1 MSRMMAIIGSYC
13 EPNKVSIRLIC
24 GIALLARDTKSARL
38 SMTVDW
44 IWQHDEWPNFCW
56 QDRQLLPRL
65 RLAHRNLGL
74 LQGLHLSAHSTTLA
88 HQTHALDTLLVNIVA
103 SSAIEN
109 QQLNAQSLRAS
120 LACRLGILEQSPY
133 PTSVRSEGLAAMIV
147 DAINS
152 DEQLTLER
160 LLQWHRWLFPADDRR
175 LHQIR
180 IGQLR
185 GDEPMHVITGAR
197 DRLIVHFEAPP
208 REGLEQELA
217 TFIDWF
223 NTSFDD
229 PCLDPLLRAAICHLW
244 FVTLHPFDDGNGRIT
259 RALTD
264 LALSQADNQSIS
276 LYAMPT
282 VIFERRADYY
292 RALEQA
298 QRGGLDVTAWL
309 VWFLDTLNITLEQA
323 QQSCTHALARNRFW
337 LLHAS
342 DQLCPEQVMI
352 LNHLLD
358 GYTQDGL
365 PYISASQY
373 QKIAQVSK
381 STATRHLTDLLEKKC
396 LEKEP
401 GGGGRNT
408 RYRLKLTHDRS
419 GNSK

>member
-1 MSRMMAIIGSYC
+1 MRAIIGSYR
-13 EPNKVSIRLIC
+13 EPNVVSIRLIF

-56 QDRQLLPRL
+56 QDRQLLPKL
-65 RLAHRNLGL
+65 RQVHRNLGL
-74 LQGLHLSAHSTTLA
+74 LQGLHLSAHNTTLA
-88 HQTHALDTLLVNIVA
+88 HQTHALDTLLANVIA

-109 QQLNAQSLRAS
+109 QRLNTQSVRTS
-120 LACRLGILEQSPY
+120 LARHLGISEQTPY
-133 PTSVRSEGLAAMIV
+133 PTSDRSDGLAAMIV
-147 DAINS
+147 DAIYS
-152 DEQLTLER
+152 TDEQLTLER

-180 IGQLR
+180 VGQLR
-185 GDEPMHVITGAR
+185 GDEPMQVISGAR

-217 TFIDWF
+217 TFIEWF
-223 NTSFDD
+223 RTSLDD
-229 PCLDPLLRAAICHLW
+229 PCLDPLLRAAICHIW

-276 LYAMPT
+276 LYAMSV
-282 VIFERRADYY
+282 VIFEQQADYY
-292 RALEQA
+292 RTLEQT
-298 QRGGLDVTAWL
+298 QRGGLDITPWL
-309 VWFLDTLNITLEQA
+309 VWFLDTLNVTLEQT

-358 GYTQDGL
+358 GYTQDSL

-381 STATRHLTDLLEKKC
+381 STATRHLTDLLEKNC

-408 RYRLKLTHDRS
+408 RYRLKLTNH
-419 GNSK
+419 

>member
-1 MSRMMAIIGSYC
+1 MRAIIGSYR
-13 EPNKVSIRLIC
+13 EPNVVSIRLIV
-24 GIALLARDTKSARL
+24 GIILLARDTKSARL

-44 IWQHDEWPNFCW
+44 IWQHENWPHFCW
-56 QDRQLLPRL
+56 QDKQLLPRL

-88 HQTHALDTLLVNIVA
+88 HQTHALDTLLANIVA

-120 LACRLGILEQSPY
+120 LACRLGIVEQSHY

-147 DAINS
+147 DAISS

-175 LHQIR
+175 SHQIR
-180 IGQLR
+180 VGQLR
-185 GDEPMHVITGAR
+185 GDEPMQVISGAR

-208 REGLEQELA
+208 REGLGQALA

-229 PCLDPLLRAAICHLW
+229 PCLDPLLRAAICQLW
-244 FVTLHPFDDGNGRIT
+244 FVTLHPFDDGNGRIS

-276 LYAMPT
+276 LYAIST

-292 RALEQA
+292 RALEQT
-298 QRGGLDVTAWL
+298 QRGGLDITPWL
-309 VWFLDTLNITLEQA
+309 VWFLDTLNVTLEQA
-323 QQSCTHALARNRFW
+323 QQSCTQTLARQRFW
-337 LLHAS
+337 QQHAN

-352 LNHLLD
+352 LNYLIGSDDDRCL
-358 GYTQDGL
+358 QS
-365 PYISASQY
+365 ISASQY
-373 QKIAQVSK
+373 QIIAQVSK
-381 STATRHLTDLLEKKC
+381 STATRHLTDLLEKNC

-401 GGGGRNT
+401 GGGRNT
-408 RYRLKLTHDRS
+408 RYRLKLTPE
-419 GNSK
+419 K

>member
-1 MSRMMAIIGSYC
+1 
-13 EPNKVSIRLIC
+13 
-24 GIALLARDTKSARL
+24 
-38 SMTVDW
+38 MTVDW
-44 IWQHDEWPNFCW
+44 IWQHENWPHFCW
-56 QDRQLLPRL
+56 QDRQLLPKL
-65 RLAHRNLGL
+65 RQVHRNLGL
-74 LQGLHLSAHSTTLA
+74 LQGLHLSAHNTTLA
-88 HQTHALDTLLVNIVA
+88 HQTHALDTLLANVVA

-109 QQLNAQSLRAS
+109 QRLNTQSVRTS
-120 LACRLGILEQSPY
+120 LARHLGISEQTPY
-133 PTSVRSEGLAAMIV
+133 PTSDRSDGLAAMIV
-147 DAINS
+147 DAIYS
-152 DEQLTLER
+152 TDEQLTLER

-180 IGQLR
+180 VGQLR
-185 GDEPMHVITGAR
+185 GDEPMQVISGAR

-217 TFIDWF
+217 TFIEWF
-223 NTSFDD
+223 RTSLDD
-229 PCLDPLLRAAICHLW
+229 PCLDPLLRAAICHIW

-276 LYAMPT
+276 LYAMSV
-282 VIFERRADYY
+282 VIFEQQADYY
-292 RALEQA
+292 RTLEQT
-298 QRGGLDVTAWL
+298 QRGGLDITPWL
-309 VWFLDTLNITLEQA
+309 VWFLDTLNVTLEQT

-358 GYTQDGL
+358 GYTQDSL

-381 STATRHLTDLLEKKC
+381 STATRHLTDLLEKNC

-408 RYRLKLTHDRS
+408 RYRLKLTNH
-419 GNSK
+419 

>member
-1 MSRMMAIIGSYC
+1 MRAIIGSYH
-13 EPNKVSIRLIC
+13 EPNVVSIRLIC

-44 IWQHDEWPNFCW
+44 IWQHENWPHFCW
-56 QDRQLLPRL
+56 QDRQLLPKL
-65 RLAHRNLGL
+65 RQVHLNLGL
-74 LQGLHLSAHSTTLA
+74 LQGLHSSTLA
-88 HQTHALDTLLVNIVA
+88 HQTHALDTLLANVIA

-109 QQLNAQSLRAS
+109 QRLNTQSVRTS
-120 LACRLGILEQSPY
+120 LARHLGISEQTPY
-133 PTSVRSEGLAAMIV
+133 PTSDRSDGLAAMIV
-147 DAINS
+147 DAIYNT

-175 LHQIR
+175 SHQIR
-180 IGQLR
+180 VGQLR
-185 GDEPMHVITGAR
+185 GDEPMQVISGAR

-208 REGLEQELA
+208 REGLGQALA

-229 PCLDPLLRAAICHLW
+229 PCLDPLLRAAICQLW
-244 FVTLHPFDDGNGRIT
+244 FVTLHPFDDGNGRIA

-276 LYAMPT
+276 LYAMST

-292 RALEQA
+292 RALEQT
-298 QRGGLDVTAWL
+298 QRGGVDVTEWL
-309 VWFLDTLNITLEQA
+309 VWFLDTLNVTLEQA
-323 QQSCTHALARNRFW
+323 QQSCTQTLARQRFW
-337 LLHAS
+337 QQHAS
-342 DQLCPEQVMI
+342 DQLFTEQIQI

-358 GYTQDGL
+358 DYIQGGL

-381 STATRHLTDLLEKKC
+381 STATRHLTDLLEKNC

-419 GNSK
+419 DSSK

>member
-1 MSRMMAIIGSYC
+1 
-13 EPNKVSIRLIC
+13 
-24 GIALLARDTKSARL
+24 
-38 SMTVDW
+38 MTVDW

-56 QDRQLLPRL
+56 QDRQLLPKL
-65 RLAHRNLGL
+65 RQVHRNLGL
-74 LQGLHLSAHSTTLA
+74 LQGLHLSAHNTTLA
-88 HQTHALDTLLVNIVA
+88 HQTHALDTLLANVVA

-109 QQLNAQSLRAS
+109 QQLNSQSLRAS
-120 LACRLGILEQSPY
+120 LACRLGIVEQSPY

-147 DAINS
+147 DAISS

-175 LHQIR
+175 SHQIR
-180 IGQLR
+180 VGQLR
-185 GDEPMHVITGAR
+185 GDEPMQVISGAR

-223 NTSFDD
+223 RTSLDD
-229 PCLDPLLRAAICHLW
+229 PCLDPLLRAAISHIW

-276 LYAMPT
+276 LYAIST

-292 RALEQA
+292 RALEQT
-298 QRGGLDVTAWL
+298 QRGGLDITPWL
-309 VWFLDTLNITLEQA
+309 VWFLDTLNVTLEQA
-323 QQSCTHALARNRFW
+323 QQSCTQTLARQRFW
-337 LLHAS
+337 QQHAN

-352 LNHLLD
+352 LNYLIGSDDDRCL
-358 GYTQDGL
+358 QS
-365 PYISASQY
+365 ISASQY
-373 QKIAQVSK
+373 QIIAQVSK
-381 STATRHLTDLLEKKC
+381 STATRHLTDLLEKNC

-401 GGGGRNT
+401 GGGRNT
-408 RYRLKLTHDRS
+408 RYRLKLTPE
-419 GNSK
+419 K

>member
-1 MSRMMAIIGSYC
+1 MRAIIGSYR
-13 EPNKVSIRLIC
+13 EPNVVSIRLIV

-56 QDRQLLPRL
+56 QDWQLLPKL
-65 RLAHRNLGL
+65 RQVHRNLGL
-74 LQGLHLSAHSTTLA
+74 LQGLHLSAHNTTLA
-88 HQTHALDTLLVNIVA
+88 HQTHALDTLLANVVA

-109 QQLNAQSLRAS
+109 QRLNTQSVRTS
-120 LACRLGILEQSPY
+120 LAHHLGISEQAPY
-133 PTSVRSEGLAAMIV
+133 PTSDRSDGLAAMIV
-147 DAINS
+147 DAIYNT

-180 IGQLR
+180 VGQLR
-185 GDEPMHVITGAR
+185 GDEPMQVISGAR
-197 DRLIVHFEAPP
+197 DRLTVHFEAPP
-208 REGLEQELA
+208 REGLEEALA
-217 TFIDWF
+217 TFVDWF
-223 NTSFDD
+223 RTSLDD

-244 FVTLHPFDDGNGRIT
+244 FVTLHPFDDGNGRIA

-264 LALSQADNQSIS
+264 LALSQADNQSIT
-276 LYAMPT
+276 LYAMST
-282 VIFERRADYY
+282 VIFEHRADYY
-292 RALEQA
+292 RALEQT
-298 QRGGLDVTAWL
+298 QRGGVDVTEWL
-309 VWFLDTLNITLEQA
+309 VWFLDTLNVTLEQA
-323 QQSCTHALARNRFW
+323 QQSCTQTLARQRFW
-337 LLHAS
+337 QQHAS
-342 DQLCPEQVMI
+342 DLLFTEQIQL

-381 STATRHLTDLLEKKC
+381 STATRHLTDLLEKNC

-419 GNSK
+419 DSSK

>member
-1 MSRMMAIIGSYC
+1 MMAIIGSYC

-147 DAINS
+147 DAISS

-175 LHQIR
+175 SHQIR
-180 IGQLR
+180 VGQLR
-185 GDEPMHVITGAR
+185 GDEPMQVISGAR
-197 DRLIVHFEAPP
+197 DRLTVHFEAPP
-208 REGLEQELA
+208 REGLEEALA
-217 TFIDWF
+217 TFVDWF
-223 NTSFDD
+223 RSSLDE
-229 PCLDPLLRAAICHLW
+229 PCLDPLLRAAICHIW
-244 FVTLHPFDDGNGRIT
+244 FVTLHPFDDGNGRIA

-276 LYAMPT
+276 LYAMST

-292 RALEQA
+292 RALEQT
-298 QRGGLDVTAWL
+298 QRGGLDITPWL
-309 VWFLDTLNITLEQA
+309 VWFLDTLNVTLEQA
-323 QQSCTHALARNRFW
+323 QQSCTQTLARQRFW
-337 LLHAS
+337 QQHAN

-352 LNHLLD
+352 LNYLIGSDDDRCL
-358 GYTQDGL
+358 QS
-365 PYISASQY
+365 ISASQY
-373 QKIAQVSK
+373 QIIAQVSK
-381 STATRHLTDLLEKKC
+381 STATRHLTDLLEKNC

-401 GGGGRNT
+401 GGGRNT
-408 RYRLKLTHDRS
+408 RYRLKLTPE
-419 GNSK
+419 K

>member
-1 MSRMMAIIGSYC
+1 MRAIIGSYR
-13 EPNKVSIRLIC
+13 EPNVVSIRLIV
-24 GIALLARDTKSARL
+24 GITLLARDTKSARL

-44 IWQHDEWPNFCW
+44 IWQHENWPHFCW
-56 QDRQLLPRL
+56 QDKQLLPRL

-88 HQTHALDTLLVNIVA
+88 HQTHALDTLLANIVA

-120 LACRLGILEQSPY
+120 LACRLGIVEQSPY

-147 DAINS
+147 DAISS

-175 LHQIR
+175 SHQIR
-180 IGQLR
+180 VGQLR
-185 GDEPMHVITGAR
+185 GDEPMQVISGAR

-208 REGLEQELA
+208 REGLGQALA

-229 PCLDPLLRAAICHLW
+229 PCLDPLLRAAICQLW
-244 FVTLHPFDDGNGRIT
+244 FVTLHPFDDGNGRIS

-276 LYAMPT
+276 LYAIST

-292 RALEQA
+292 RALEQT
-298 QRGGLDVTAWL
+298 QRGGLDITPWL
-309 VWFLDTLNITLEQA
+309 VWFLDTLNVTLEQA
-323 QQSCTHALARNRFW
+323 QQSCTQTLARQRFW
-337 LLHAS
+337 QQHAN

-352 LNHLLD
+352 LNYLIGSDDDRCL
-358 GYTQDGL
+358 QS
-365 PYISASQY
+365 ISASQY
-373 QKIAQVSK
+373 QIIAQVSK
-381 STATRHLTDLLEKKC
+381 STATRHLTDLLEKNC

-401 GGGGRNT
+401 GGGRNT
-408 RYRLKLTHDRS
+408 RYRLKLTPE
-419 GNSK
+419 K

>member
-1 MSRMMAIIGSYC
+1 MAIIGSYC
-13 EPNKVSIRLIC
+13 EPNKVSIRLIV
-24 GIALLARDTKSARL
+24 GIALLARDTESTRL

-56 QDRQLLPRL
+56 QDRQLLPKL
-65 RLAHRNLGL
+65 RQVHRNLGL
-74 LQGLHLSAHSTTLA
+74 LQGLHLSAHNTTLA
-88 HQTHALDTLLVNIVA
+88 HQTHALDTLLANVVA

-109 QQLNAQSLRAS
+109 QQLNSQSLRAS
-120 LACRLGILEQSPY
+120 LACRLGIVEQSPY

-147 DAINS
+147 DAISN

-175 LHQIR
+175 SHQIR
-180 IGQLR
+180 VGQLR
-185 GDEPMHVITGAR
+185 GDEPMQVISGAR

-229 PCLDPLLRAAICHLW
+229 PCLDPLLRAAICQLW
-244 FVTLHPFDDGNGRIT
+244 FVTLHPFDDGNGRIA

-264 LALSQADNQSIS
+264 LALSQADNQSII
-276 LYAMPT
+276 LYAMST
-282 VIFERRADYY
+282 VIFEHRADYY
-292 RALEQA
+292 RALEQT
-298 QRGGLDVTAWL
+298 QRGGVDVTEWL
-309 VWFLDTLNITLEQA
+309 VWFLDTLNVTLEQA
-323 QQSCTHALARNRFW
+323 QQSCTHALGRNRFW
-337 LLHAS
+337 QLHAN
-342 DQLCPEQVMI
+342 DQLCLEQVMI
-352 LNHLLD
+352 LNHLLG

-381 STATRHLTDLLEKKC
+381 STATRHLTDLLEKNC
-396 LEKEP
+396 LEK
-401 GGGGRNT
+401 GASGGGRST
-408 RYRLKLTHDRS
+408 RYRLKLTNH
-419 GNSK
+419 

>member
-1 MSRMMAIIGSYC
+1 MRAIIGSYR
-13 EPNKVSIRLIC
+13 EPNVVSIRLIV
-24 GIALLARDTKSARL
+24 GITLLARDTKSARL

-44 IWQHDEWPNFCW
+44 IWQHENWPHFCW
-56 QDRQLLPRL
+56 QDKQLLPRL

-88 HQTHALDTLLVNIVA
+88 HQTHALDTLLANIVA

-120 LACRLGILEQSPY
+120 LACRLGIVEQSHY

-147 DAINS
+147 DAISS

-175 LHQIR
+175 SHQIR
-180 IGQLR
+180 VGQLR
-185 GDEPMHVITGAR
+185 GDEPMQVISGAR

-208 REGLEQELA
+208 REGLGQALA

-229 PCLDPLLRAAICHLW
+229 PCLDPLLRAAICQLW

-276 LYAMPT
+276 LYAIST

-292 RALEQA
+292 RALEQT
-298 QRGGLDVTAWL
+298 QRGGLDITPWL
-309 VWFLDTLNITLEQA
+309 VWFLDTLNVTLEQA
-323 QQSCTHALARNRFW
+323 QQSCTQTLARQRFW
-337 LLHAS
+337 QQHAN

-352 LNHLLD
+352 LNYLIGSDDDRCL
-358 GYTQDGL
+358 QS
-365 PYISASQY
+365 ISASQY
-373 QKIAQVSK
+373 QIIAQVSK
-381 STATRHLTDLLEKKC
+381 STATRHLTDLLEKNC

-401 GGGGRNT
+401 GGGRNT
-408 RYRLKLTHDRS
+408 RYRLKLTPE
-419 GNSK
+419 K

>member
-1 MSRMMAIIGSYC
+1 MSRMMAIIGSIC
-13 EPNKVSIRLIC
+13 EPNKVSVRLIF
-24 GIALLARDTKSARL
+24 GIALLARDTELTRL

-44 IWQHDEWPNFCW
+44 IWQHEDWPHFCW
-56 QDRQLLPRL
+56 QDKQLLPRL
-65 RLAHRNLGL
+65 RQVHRNLGL

-88 HQTHALDTLLVNIVA
+88 HQTHALDTLLANIVA

-120 LACRLGILEQSPY
+120 LACRLGIVEQSPY

-147 DAINS
+147 DAISS

-175 LHQIR
+175 SHQIR
-180 IGQLR
+180 VGQLR
-185 GDEPMHVITGAR
+185 GDEPMQVISGAR

-208 REGLEQELA
+208 REGLGQALA

-229 PCLDPLLRAAICHLW
+229 PCLDPLLRAAICQLW
-244 FVTLHPFDDGNGRIT
+244 FVTLHPFDDGNGRIS

-276 LYAMPT
+276 LYAIST

-292 RALEQA
+292 RALEQT
-298 QRGGLDVTAWL
+298 QRGGLDITPWL
-309 VWFLDTLNITLEQA
+309 VWFLDTLNVTLEQA
-323 QQSCTHALARNRFW
+323 QQSCTQTLARQRFW
-337 LLHAS
+337 QQHAN

-352 LNHLLD
+352 LNYLIGSDDDRCL
-358 GYTQDGL
+358 QS
-365 PYISASQY
+365 ISASQY
-373 QKIAQVSK
+373 QIIAQVSK
-381 STATRHLTDLLEKKC
+381 STATRHLTDLLEKNC

-401 GGGGRNT
+401 GGGRNT
-408 RYRLKLTHDRS
+408 RYRLKLTPE
-419 GNSK
+419 K

>member
-1 MSRMMAIIGSYC
+1 MRAIIGSYR
-13 EPNKVSIRLIC
+13 EPNVVSIRLIV

-44 IWQHDEWPNFCW
+44 IWQHENWPHFCW
-56 QDRQLLPRL
+56 QDRQLLPKL
-65 RLAHRNLGL
+65 RQVHRNLGL
-74 LQGLHLSAHSTTLA
+74 LQGLHLSAHNTTLA
-88 HQTHALDTLLVNIVA
+88 HQTHALDTLLANVVA

-109 QQLNAQSLRAS
+109 QQLNSQSLRAS
-120 LACRLGILEQSPY
+120 LACRLGIVELSPY

-147 DAINS
+147 DAISS

-175 LHQIR
+175 SHQIR
-180 IGQLR
+180 VGQLR
-185 GDEPMHVITGAR
+185 GDEPMQVISGAR
-197 DRLIVHFEAPP
+197 DRLTVHFEAPP
-208 REGLEQELA
+208 RVGLEEALA
-217 TFIDWF
+217 TFVDWF
-223 NTSFDD
+223 RSSLDE
-229 PCLDPLLRAAICHLW
+229 PCLDPLLRAAISHIW
-244 FVTLHPFDDGNGRIT
+244 FVTLHPFDDGNGRIA

-264 LALSQADNQSIS
+264 LALSQANNQSIT
-276 LYAMPT
+276 LYAMST
-282 VIFERRADYY
+282 VIFEHRADYY
-292 RALEQA
+292 RALEQT
-298 QRGGLDVTAWL
+298 QRGGVDVTEWL
-309 VWFLDTLNITLEQA
+309 VWFLDTLNVTLEQA

-381 STATRHLTDLLEKKC
+381 STATRHLTDLLEKNC

-408 RYRLKLTHDRS
+408 RYRLKLTNH
-419 GNSK
+419 

>member
-1 MSRMMAIIGSYC
+1 MRAIIGSYR
-13 EPNKVSIRLIC
+13 EPNVVSIRLIV
-24 GIALLARDTKSARL
+24 GIALLARDTESTRL

-56 QDRQLLPRL
+56 QDRQLLPKL
-65 RLAHRNLGL
+65 RQVHRNLGL
-74 LQGLHLSAHSTTLA
+74 LQGLHLSAHNTTLA
-88 HQTHALDTLLVNIVA
+88 HQTHALDTLLANVVA

-109 QQLNAQSLRAS
+109 QQLNSQSLRAS
-120 LACRLGILEQSPY
+120 LACRLGIVEQSPY

-147 DAINS
+147 DAISN

-175 LHQIR
+175 SHQIR
-180 IGQLR
+180 VGQLR
-185 GDEPMHVITGAR
+185 GDEPMQVISGAR

-229 PCLDPLLRAAICHLW
+229 PCLDPLLRAAICQLW
-244 FVTLHPFDDGNGRIT
+244 FVTLHPFDDGNGRIA

-264 LALSQADNQSIS
+264 LALSQADNQSII
-276 LYAMPT
+276 LYAMST
-282 VIFERRADYY
+282 VIFEHRTDYY
-292 RALEQA
+292 SALEQA

-309 VWFLDTLNITLEQA
+309 VWFLDTLNVTLEQA
-323 QQSCTHALARNRFW
+323 QQAITCTLVNSRFW
-337 LLHAS
+337 QQHAS
-342 DQLCPEQVMI
+342 DQLFTEQIQI
-352 LNHLLD
+352 LNHLLN
-358 GYTQDGL
+358 GYTQGGL

>member
-1 MSRMMAIIGSYC
+1 
-13 EPNKVSIRLIC
+13 
-24 GIALLARDTKSARL
+24 
-38 SMTVDW
+38 MTVDW

-56 QDRQLLPRL
+56 QDRQLLPKL
-65 RLAHRNLGL
+65 RQVHRNLGL
-74 LQGLHLSAHSTTLA
+74 LQGLHLSAHNTTLA
-88 HQTHALDTLLVNIVA
+88 HQTHALDTLLANVVA

-109 QQLNAQSLRAS
+109 QQLNSQSLRAS
-120 LACRLGILEQSPY
+120 LACRLGIVEQSPY

-147 DAINS
+147 DAISS

-175 LHQIR
+175 SHQIR
-180 IGQLR
+180 VGQLR
-185 GDEPMHVITGAR
+185 GDEPMQVISGAR

-229 PCLDPLLRAAICHLW
+229 PCLDPLLRAAICQLW
-244 FVTLHPFDDGNGRIT
+244 FVTLHPFDDGNGRIA

-276 LYAMPT
+276 LYAMST

-292 RALEQA
+292 RALEQT
-298 QRGGLDVTAWL
+298 QRGGVDVTEWL
-309 VWFLDTLNITLEQA
+309 VWFLDTLNVTLEQA
-323 QQSCTHALARNRFW
+323 QQSCTHALGRNRFW
-337 LLHAS
+337 QLHAN
-342 DQLCPEQVMI
+342 DQLCLEQVMI
-352 LNHLLD
+352 LNHLLG

-381 STATRHLTDLLEKKC
+381 STATRHLTCHRRCKND
-396 LEKEP
+396 P
-401 GGGGRNT
+401 
-408 RYRLKLTHDRS
+408 LTPE
-419 GNSK
+419 

>member
-1 MSRMMAIIGSYC
+1 MRAIIGSYR
-13 EPNKVSIRLIC
+13 EPNVVSIRLIF

-56 QDRQLLPRL
+56 QDRQLLPKL
-65 RLAHRNLGL
+65 RQVHRNLGL
-74 LQGLHLSAHSTTLA
+74 LQGLHLSAHNTTLA
-88 HQTHALDTLLVNIVA
+88 HQTHALDTLLANVIA

-109 QQLNAQSLRAS
+109 QRLNTQSVRTS
-120 LACRLGILEQSPY
+120 LARHLGISEQTPY
-133 PTSVRSEGLAAMIV
+133 PTSDRSDGLAAMIV
-147 DAINS
+147 DAIYS
-152 DEQLTLER
+152 TDEQLTLER

-180 IGQLR
+180 VGQLR
-185 GDEPMHVITGAR
+185 GDEPMQVISGAR

-217 TFIDWF
+217 TFIEWF
-223 NTSFDD
+223 RTSLDD
-229 PCLDPLLRAAICHLW
+229 PCLDPLLRAAICHIW

-276 LYAMPT
+276 LYAMSV
-282 VIFERRADYY
+282 VIFEQQADYY
-292 RALEQA
+292 RTLEQT
-298 QRGGLDVTAWL
+298 QRGGLDITPWL
-309 VWFLDTLNITLEQA
+309 VWFLDTLNVTLEQT

-365 PYISASQY
+365 PYISTSQY

-381 STATRHLTDLLEKKC
+381 STATRHLTDLLEKNC

-408 RYRLKLTHDRS
+408 RYRLKLTNH
-419 GNSK
+419 

>member
-1 MSRMMAIIGSYC
+1 MA
-13 EPNKVSIRLIC
+13 
-24 GIALLARDTKSARL
+24 A
-38 SMTVDW
+38 DW
-44 IWQHDEWPNFCW
+44 IWQHENWPHFCW
-56 QDRQLLPRL
+56 QDRQLLPKL
-65 RLAHRNLGL
+65 RQVHRNLGL
-74 LQGLHLSAHSTTLA
+74 LQGLHLSAHNTTLA
-88 HQTHALDTLLVNIVA
+88 HQTHALDTLLANIVA

-120 LACRLGILEQSPY
+120 LACRLGIVEQSPY

-147 DAINS
+147 DAISS

-175 LHQIR
+175 SHQIR
-180 IGQLR
+180 VGQLR
-185 GDEPMHVITGAR
+185 GDEPMQVISGAR

-208 REGLEQELA
+208 REGLGQALA

-223 NTSFDD
+223 RTSLDD

-276 LYAMPT
+276 LYAIST

-292 RALEQA
+292 RALEQT
-298 QRGGLDVTAWL
+298 QRGGLDITPWL
-309 VWFLDTLNITLEQA
+309 VWFLDTLNVTLEQA
-323 QQSCTHALARNRFW
+323 QQSCTQTLARQRFW
-337 LLHAS
+337 QQHAN

-352 LNHLLD
+352 LNYLIGSDDDRCL
-358 GYTQDGL
+358 QS
-365 PYISASQY
+365 ISASQY
-373 QKIAQVSK
+373 QIIAQVSK
-381 STATRHLTDLLEKKC
+381 STATRHLTDLLEKNC

-401 GGGGRNT
+401 GGGRNT
-408 RYRLKLTHDRS
+408 RYRLKLTPE
-419 GNSK
+419 K

>member
-1 MSRMMAIIGSYC
+1 MRAIIGSYR
-13 EPNKVSIRLIC
+13 EPNVVSIRLIV
-24 GIALLARDTKSARL
+24 GIALLARYTKSARL

-44 IWQHDEWPNFCW
+44 IWQHENWPHFCW
-56 QDRQLLPRL
+56 QDRQLLPKL
-65 RLAHRNLGL
+65 RQVHRNLGL
-74 LQGLHLSAHSTTLA
+74 LQGLHLSAQNTTLA
-88 HQTHALDTLLVNIVA
+88 NQTHALDTLLANVVA

-109 QQLNAQSLRAS
+109 QQLNSQSLRAS
-120 LACRLGILEQSPY
+120 LACRLGIVEQSPY

-147 DAINS
+147 DAISN

-160 LLQWHRWLFPADDRR
+160 LLQWHRWLFPTDDRR

-180 IGQLR
+180 VGQLR
-185 GDEPMHVITGAR
+185 GDEPMQVISGAR

-217 TFIDWF
+217 TFIEWF

-276 LYAMPT
+276 LYAMST
-282 VIFERRADYY
+282 VIFEHRTDYY
-292 RALEQA
+292 SALEQA

-309 VWFLDTLNITLEQA
+309 VWFLDTLNATLEQA

-352 LNHLLD
+352 LNHLLGSD
-358 GYTQDGL
+358 DRCLQS
-365 PYISASQY
+365 ISASQY
-373 QKIAQVSK
+373 QIFAQVSK
-381 STATRHLTDLLEKKC
+381 STATRHLTDLLEKNC
-396 LEKEP
+396 LEK
-401 GGGGRNT
+401 GASGGGRST
-408 RYRLKLTHDRS
+408 RYRLKLTNH
-419 GNSK
+419 

>member
-1 MSRMMAIIGSYC
+1 MSRMRAIIGSYR
-13 EPNKVSIRLIC
+13 EPNVVSIRLIF

-44 IWQHDEWPNFCW
+44 IWQHENWPHFCW
-56 QDRQLLPRL
+56 QDRQLLPKL
-65 RLAHRNLGL
+65 RQVHRNLGL
-74 LQGLHLSAHSTTLA
+74 LQGLHLSAHNTTLA
-88 HQTHALDTLLVNIVA
+88 HQTHALDTLLANVVA

-109 QQLNAQSLRAS
+109 QQLNSQSLRAS
-120 LACRLGILEQSPY
+120 LACRLGIVEQSPY

-147 DAINS
+147 DAISN

-175 LHQIR
+175 SHQIR
-180 IGQLR
+180 VGQLR
-185 GDEPMHVITGAR
+185 GDEPMQVISGAR

-229 PCLDPLLRAAICHLW
+229 PCLDPLLRAAICQLW
-244 FVTLHPFDDGNGRIT
+244 FVTLHPFDDGNGRIA

-264 LALSQADNQSIS
+264 LALSQADNQSII
-276 LYAMPT
+276 LYAMST
-282 VIFERRADYY
+282 VIFEHRADYY
-292 RALEQA
+292 RALEQT
-298 QRGGLDVTAWL
+298 QRGGVDVTEWL
-309 VWFLDTLNITLEQA
+309 VWFLDTLNVTLEQA
-323 QQSCTHALARNRFW
+323 QQSCTHALGRNRFW
-337 LLHAS
+337 QLHAN
-342 DQLCPEQVMI
+342 DQLCLEQVMI
-352 LNHLLD
+352 LNHLLG

-381 STATRHLTDLLEKKC
+381 STATRHLTDLLEKNC
-396 LEKEP
+396 LEK
-401 GGGGRNT
+401 GASGGGRST
-408 RYRLKLTHDRS
+408 RYRLKLTNH
-419 GNSK
+419 

>member
-1 MSRMMAIIGSYC
+1 MSRMRAIIGSYC
-13 EPNKVSIRLIC
+13 ELNVVSIRLIF

-44 IWQHDEWPNFCW
+44 IWQHEDWPHFCW
-56 QDRQLLPRL
+56 QDRQLLPKL
-65 RLAHRNLGL
+65 RQVHRNLGL
-74 LQGLHLSAHSTTLA
+74 LQGLHLSAHNTTLA
-88 HQTHALDTLLVNIVA
+88 HQTHALDTLLANVVA

-109 QQLNAQSLRAS
+109 QQLNSQSLRAS
-120 LACRLGILEQSPY
+120 LACRLGIVEQSHY
-133 PTSVRSEGLAAMIV
+133 PTSVRSEGLAAMVV

-180 IGQLR
+180 VGQLR
-185 GDEPMHVITGAR
+185 GDEPMQVISGAR

-208 REGLEQELA
+208 REGLEQALKI
-217 TFIDWF
+217 FIDWF
-223 NTSFDD
+223 NSNLDE
-229 PCLDPLLRAAICHLW
+229 PSLDPVLRAAICHIW
-244 FVTLHPFDDGNGRIT
+244 FVTLHPFDDGNGRIS

-264 LALSQADNQSIS
+264 LALSQADNQTIS
-276 LYAMPT
+276 LYAMST
-282 VIFERRADYY
+282 VIFDHRADYY
-292 RALEQA
+292 RALEQT
-298 QRGGLDVTAWL
+298 QKGGLDVTAWL
-309 VWFLDTLNITLEQA
+309 VWFLDTLNVTLEQA

-365 PYISASQY
+365 PNISASQY

-381 STATRHLTDLLEKKC
+381 STATRHLTNLLEKNC
-396 LEKEP
+396 LEKGP

-408 RYRLKLTHDRS
+408 SYRLKLTHH
-419 GNSK
+419 

>member
-1 MSRMMAIIGSYC
+1 MRAIIGSYR
-13 EPNKVSIRLIC
+13 EPNVVSIRLIV

-44 IWQHDEWPNFCW
+44 IWQHENWPHFCW
-56 QDRQLLPRL
+56 QDRQLLPKL
-65 RLAHRNLGL
+65 RQVHRNLGL
-74 LQGLHLSAHSTTLA
+74 LQGLHLSAHNTTLA
-88 HQTHALDTLLVNIVA
+88 HQTHALDTLLANVVA

-109 QQLNAQSLRAS
+109 QQLNSQSLRAS
-120 LACRLGILEQSPY
+120 LACRLGIVEQSPY

-147 DAINS
+147 DAISS

-180 IGQLR
+180 VGQLR
-185 GDEPMHVITGAR
+185 GDEPMQVISGAR

-217 TFIDWF
+217 TFIEWF
-223 NTSFDD
+223 RTSLDD
-229 PCLDPLLRAAICHLW
+229 PCLDPLLRAAICHIW

-264 LALSQADNQSIS
+264 LSLSQADKQSIS
-276 LYAMPT
+276 LYAISA
-282 VIFERRADYY
+282 VIFEHRADYY
-292 RALEQA
+292 RALEQT
-298 QRGGLDVTAWL
+298 QRGGVDVTEWL
-309 VWFLDTLNITLEQA
+309 VWFLDTLNVTLEQA
-323 QQSCTHALARNRFW
+323 QQSCTQTLARQRFW
-337 LLHAS
+337 QQHAS
-342 DQLCPEQVMI
+342 DQLFTEQIQI

-381 STATRHLTDLLEKKC
+381 STATRHLTDLLEKNC

-401 GGGGRNT
+401 GGGRNT

-419 GNSK
+419 DNSK

>member
-1 MSRMMAIIGSYC
+1 MSRMRAIIGSYR

-24 GIALLARDTKSARL
+24 GIALLARDAELTRL

-44 IWQHDEWPNFCW
+44 IWQHEDWPHFCW
-56 QDRQLLPRL
+56 QERLLLPRL

-88 HQTHALDTLLVNIVA
+88 HQTHALDTLLANIVA

-120 LACRLGILEQSPY
+120 LACRLGIVEQSPY

-147 DAINS
+147 DAISS

-175 LHQIR
+175 SHQIR
-180 IGQLR
+180 VGQLR
-185 GDEPMHVITGAR
+185 GDEPMQVISGAR

-208 REGLEQELA
+208 REGLGQALA

-229 PCLDPLLRAAICHLW
+229 PCLDPLLRAAICQLW
-244 FVTLHPFDDGNGRIT
+244 FVTLHPFDDGNGRIS

-276 LYAMPT
+276 LYAIST

-292 RALEQA
+292 RALEQT
-298 QRGGLDVTAWL
+298 QRGGLDITPWL
-309 VWFLDTLNITLEQA
+309 VWFLDTLNVTLEQA
-323 QQSCTHALARNRFW
+323 QQSCTQTLARQRFW
-337 LLHAS
+337 QQHAN

-352 LNHLLD
+352 LNYLIGSDDDRCL
-358 GYTQDGL
+358 QS
-365 PYISASQY
+365 ISASQY
-373 QKIAQVSK
+373 QIIAQVSK
-381 STATRHLTDLLEKKC
+381 STATRHLTDLLEKNC

-401 GGGGRNT
+401 GGGRNT
-408 RYRLKLTHDRS
+408 RYRLKLTPE
-419 GNSK
+419 K

>member
-1 MSRMMAIIGSYC
+1 MKAIIGSYC
-13 EPNKVSIRLIC
+13 EPNVVSVRLIF

-44 IWQHDEWPNFCW
+44 IWQHENWPHFCW
-56 QDRQLLPRL
+56 QDKQLLPRL

-88 HQTHALDTLLVNIVA
+88 HQKHALDTLLANVVA

-109 QQLNAQSLRAS
+109 QQLNSQSLRAS
-120 LACRLGILEQSPY
+120 LACRLGIVEQSPY

-147 DAINS
+147 DAISS

-175 LHQIR
+175 SHQIR
-180 IGQLR
+180 VGQLR
-185 GDEPMHVITGAR
+185 GDEPMQVISGAR

-229 PCLDPLLRAAICHLW
+229 LCLDPLLRAAICQLW
-244 FVTLHPFDDGNGRIT
+244 FVTLHPFDDGNGRIA

-264 LALSQADNQSIS
+264 LALSQADNQSII
-276 LYAMPT
+276 LYAMST
-282 VIFERRADYY
+282 VIFEHRADYY
-292 RALEQA
+292 RALEQT
-298 QRGGLDVTAWL
+298 QRGGVDVTEWL
-309 VWFLDTLNITLEQA
+309 VWFLDTLNVTLEQA
-323 QQSCTHALARNRFW
+323 QQSCTHALGRNRFW
-337 LLHAS
+337 QLHAN
-342 DQLCPEQVMI
+342 DQLCLEQVMI
-352 LNHLLD
+352 LNHLLG

-381 STATRHLTDLLEKKC
+381 STATRHLTDLLEKNC
-396 LEKEP
+396 LEK
-401 GGGGRNT
+401 GASGGGRST
-408 RYRLKLTHDRS
+408 RYRLKLTNH
-419 GNSK
+419 

>member
-1 MSRMMAIIGSYC
+1 MKAIIGSYC
-13 EPNKVSIRLIC
+13 EPNVVSVRLIF

-44 IWQHDEWPNFCW
+44 IWQHENWPHFCW
-56 QDRQLLPRL
+56 QDRQLLPKL
-65 RLAHRNLGL
+65 RQVHRNLGL
-74 LQGLHLSAHSTTLA
+74 LQGLHLSAHNTTLA
-88 HQTHALDTLLVNIVA
+88 HQTHALDTLLANVVA

-109 QQLNAQSLRAS
+109 QQLNSQSLRAS
-120 LACRLGILEQSPY
+120 LACRLGIVEQSPY

-147 DAINS
+147 DAISS

-175 LHQIR
+175 SHQIR
-180 IGQLR
+180 VGQLR
-185 GDEPMHVITGAR
+185 GDEPMQVISGAR

-229 PCLDPLLRAAICHLW
+229 LCLDPLLRAAICQLW
-244 FVTLHPFDDGNGRIT
+244 FVTLHPFDDGNGRIA

-264 LALSQADNQSIS
+264 LALSQADNQSII
-276 LYAMPT
+276 LYAMST
-282 VIFERRADYY
+282 VIFEHRADYY
-292 RALEQA
+292 RALEQT
-298 QRGGLDVTAWL
+298 QRGGVDVTDWL
-309 VWFLDTLNITLEQA
+309 VWFLDTLNVTLEQA
-323 QQSCTHALARNRFW
+323 QQSCTHALGRNRFW
-337 LLHAS
+337 QLHAN
-342 DQLCPEQVMI
+342 DQLCLEQVMI
-352 LNHLLD
+352 LNHLLG

-381 STATRHLTDLLEKKC
+381 STATRHLTDLLEKNC
-396 LEKEP
+396 LEK
-401 GGGGRNT
+401 GASGGGRST
-408 RYRLKLTHDRS
+408 RYRLKLTNH
-419 GNSK
+419 

>member
-1 MSRMMAIIGSYC
+1 
-13 EPNKVSIRLIC
+13 
-24 GIALLARDTKSARL
+24 
-38 SMTVDW
+38 MTVDW
-44 IWQHDEWPNFCW
+44 IWQHENWPHFCW
-56 QDRQLLPRL
+56 QDRQLLPKL
-65 RLAHRNLGL
+65 RQVHRNLGL
-74 LQGLHLSAHSTTLA
+74 LQGLHLSAHNTTLA
-88 HQTHALDTLLVNIVA
+88 HQTHALDTLLANVVA

-109 QQLNAQSLRAS
+109 QQLNSQSLRAS
-120 LACRLGILEQSPY
+120 LACHLGIVEQSPY

-147 DAINS
+147 DAISN

-175 LHQIR
+175 SHQIR
-180 IGQLR
+180 VGQLR
-185 GDEPMHVITGAR
+185 GDEPMQVISGAR

-229 PCLDPLLRAAICHLW
+229 PCLDPLLRAAICQLW
-244 FVTLHPFDDGNGRIT
+244 FVTLHPFDDGNGRIA

>member
-1 MSRMMAIIGSYC
+1 MRAIIGSYR
-13 EPNKVSIRLIC
+13 EPNGVSIRLIC

-44 IWQHDEWPNFCW
+44 IWQHEDWPHFCW
-56 QDRQLLPRL
+56 QDKQLLPRL

-88 HQTHALDTLLVNIVA
+88 HQTHALDTLLANIVA

-120 LACRLGILEQSPY
+120 LACRLGIVEQSHY

-147 DAINS
+147 DAISS

-175 LHQIR
+175 SHQIR
-180 IGQLR
+180 VGQLR
-185 GDEPMHVITGAR
+185 GDEPMQVISGAR

-208 REGLEQELA
+208 REGLGQALA

-229 PCLDPLLRAAICHLW
+229 PCLDPLLRAAICQLW
-244 FVTLHPFDDGNGRIT
+244 FVTLHPFDDGNGRIS

-276 LYAMPT
+276 LYAIST

-292 RALEQA
+292 RALEQT
-298 QRGGLDVTAWL
+298 QRGGLDITPWL
-309 VWFLDTLNITLEQA
+309 VWFLDTLNVTLEQA
-323 QQSCTHALARNRFW
+323 QQSCTQTLARQRFW
-337 LLHAS
+337 QQHAN

-352 LNHLLD
+352 LNYLIGSDDDRCL
-358 GYTQDGL
+358 QS
-365 PYISASQY
+365 ISASQY
-373 QKIAQVSK
+373 QIIAQVSK
-381 STATRHLTDLLEKKC
+381 STATRHLTDLLEKNC

-401 GGGGRNT
+401 GGGRNT
-408 RYRLKLTHDRS
+408 RYRLKLTPE
-419 GNSK
+419 K

>member
-1 MSRMMAIIGSYC
+1 MRAIIGSYR
-13 EPNKVSIRLIC
+13 EPNVVSIRLIV
-24 GIALLARDTKSARL
+24 GITLLARDTKSARL

-44 IWQHDEWPNFCW
+44 IWQHENWPHFCW
-56 QDRQLLPRL
+56 QDKQLLPRL

-88 HQTHALDTLLVNIVA
+88 HQTHALDTLLANIVA

-120 LACRLGILEQSPY
+120 LACRLGIVEQSHY

-147 DAINS
+147 DAISS

-175 LHQIR
+175 SHQIR
-180 IGQLR
+180 VGQLR
-185 GDEPMHVITGAR
+185 GDEPMQVISGAR

-208 REGLEQELA
+208 REGLGQALA

-229 PCLDPLLRAAICHLW
+229 PCLDPLLRAAICQLW
-244 FVTLHPFDDGNGRIT
+244 FVTLHPFDDGNGRIS

-276 LYAMPT
+276 LYAIST

-292 RALEQA
+292 RALEQT
-298 QRGGLDVTAWL
+298 QRGGLDITPWL
-309 VWFLDTLNITLEQA
+309 VWFLDTLNVTLEQA
-323 QQSCTHALARNRFW
+323 QQSCTQTLARQRFW
-337 LLHAS
+337 QQHAN
-342 DQLCPEQVMI
+342 DQLCPEQVMS
-352 LNHLLD
+352 LNYLIGSDDDRCL
-358 GYTQDGL
+358 QS
-365 PYISASQY
+365 ISASQY
-373 QKIAQVSK
+373 QIIAQVSK
-381 STATRHLTDLLEKKC
+381 STATRHLTDLLEKNC

-401 GGGGRNT
+401 GGGRNT
-408 RYRLKLTHDRS
+408 RYRLKLTPE
-419 GNSK
+419 K

>member
-1 MSRMMAIIGSYC
+1 
-13 EPNKVSIRLIC
+13 
-24 GIALLARDTKSARL
+24 
-38 SMTVDW
+38 MTVDW

-56 QDRQLLPRL
+56 QDRQLLPKL
-65 RLAHRNLGL
+65 RQVHRNLGL

-88 HQTHALDTLLVNIVA
+88 HQTHALDTLLANIVA

-120 LACRLGILEQSPY
+120 LACRLGIVEQSPY

-147 DAINS
+147 DAISS

-175 LHQIR
+175 SHQISV
-180 IGQLR
+180 GQLR
-185 GDEPMHVITGAR
+185 GDEPMQVISGAR

-208 REGLEQELA
+208 RVGLEEALA
-217 TFIDWF
+217 TFVDWF
-223 NTSFDD
+223 RTSLDD
-229 PCLDPLLRAAICHLW
+229 PCLDPLLRAAICHIW

-276 LYAMPT
+276 LYAMSV
-282 VIFERRADYY
+282 VIFEQQADYY
-292 RALEQA
+292 RALEQT
-298 QRGGLDVTAWL
+298 QRGGLDITPWL
-309 VWFLDTLNITLEQA
+309 VWFLDTLNVTLEQA
-323 QQSCTHALARNRFW
+323 QQAITRTLVNSRFW
-337 LLHAS
+337 QQHAS
-342 DQLCPEQVMI
+342 DQLFTEQIQI

-358 GYTQDGL
+358 GYTQGGL

-381 STATRHLTDLLEKKC
+381 STATRHLTDLLEKNC

-408 RYRLKLTHDRS
+408 RYRLKLTNH
-419 GNSK
+419 

>member
-1 MSRMMAIIGSYC
+1 
-13 EPNKVSIRLIC
+13 
-24 GIALLARDTKSARL
+24 
-38 SMTVDW
+38 MTVDW
-44 IWQHDEWPNFCW
+44 IWQHEDWPHFCW
-56 QDRQLLPRL
+56 QDKQLLPRL

-88 HQTHALDTLLVNIVA
+88 HQTHALDTLLANIVA

-120 LACRLGILEQSPY
+120 LACRLGIVEQSHY

-147 DAINS
+147 DAISS

-175 LHQIR
+175 SHQIR
-180 IGQLR
+180 VGQLR
-185 GDEPMHVITGAR
+185 GDEPMQVISGAR

-208 REGLEQELA
+208 REGLGQALA

-229 PCLDPLLRAAICHLW
+229 PCLDPLLRAAICQLW
-244 FVTLHPFDDGNGRIT
+244 FVTLHPFDDGNGRIS

-276 LYAMPT
+276 LYAIST

-292 RALEQA
+292 RALEQT
-298 QRGGLDVTAWL
+298 QRGGLDITPWL
-309 VWFLDTLNITLEQA
+309 VWFLDTLNVTLEQA
-323 QQSCTHALARNRFW
+323 QQSCTQTLARQRFW
-337 LLHAS
+337 QQHAN

-352 LNHLLD
+352 LNYLIGSDDDRCL
-358 GYTQDGL
+358 QS
-365 PYISASQY
+365 ISASQY
-373 QKIAQVSK
+373 QIIAQVSK
-381 STATRHLTDLLEKKC
+381 STATRHLTDLLEKNC

-401 GGGGRNT
+401 GGGRNT
-408 RYRLKLTHDRS
+408 RYRLKLTPE
-419 GNSK
+419 K